1 VLKAR
6 YIKTHIV
13 YLHYALI
20 TAQFDNALKQ
30 LHYSEIFY
38 QLTMKL
44 TTALAALSA
53 TVVLAAPAMEM
64 TINKRATTSV

>member
-1 VLKAR
+1 LF
-6 YIKTHIV
+6 
-13 YLHYALI
+13 YLQYTLI
-20 TAQFDNALKQ
+20 TAQFGNALKQ
-30 LHYSEIFY
+30 LHYPDIFY
-38 QLTMKL
+38 QLNMKL